1 MSRPFDEDEQGG
13 PGPEAPGNRDATR
26 DKLIG
31 LGERSMRKS
40 YYPELRERMEQLERF
55 RQLLDIASDLIFL
68 VNADTTVIA
77 DLNRTACDKTGLARE
92 QLLGSRLSSL
102 LGERS
107 FSTLTDLN
115 NPQTPGGRGAAFI
128 SSLPQPGGGRFPVE
142 VSVSVLGVGKQTM
155 AVVVARDVTVRLRAQ
170 AELRHA
176 RDLLRTIVDAMPS
189 TLLVVNGEGAVTM
202 VNAHGAQLLG
212 QHTTDIQGRQLGEVL
227 PWLPDLGPALGQTL
241 KDGQPRVLRKMPGK
255 RGKEPAWYDATLF
268 RLGDGAEAEAAAR
281 LDDVTSRVRLE
292 EMLMQT
298 EKMLSV
304 GALAAG
310 MAHEINNPLAGI
322 LQGVQSVTR
331 RLSQELEPN
340 RRSAERAGID
350 LAALKNY
357 MEDRGVTELLE
368 SIQSSG
374 VRASRIVSNILEF
387 SRRSDASKAHV
398 QLSCIVDKAL
408 ELAVSE
414 FDLQKKYDFRHIEI
428 IRQDAQDLVSVWCV
442 PTQIEQVVLNLLKNA
457 AQSLAAAGTQ
467 NPTITVSTHSAE
479 GMACIDVT
487 DNGPGMDEATRE
499 RVFEP
504 FFTTKAPGEGTG
516 LGLSVVYYIVVEQ
529 HGGRVAVRSDS
540 GVGTTVSVRLPFE
553 PPQPSL
559 GNAG

>member
-1 MSRPFDEDEQGG
+1 MSLPFDEDEQGG
-13 PGPEAPGNRDATR
+13 PGVEAPGGRDALR

-55 RQLLDIASDLIFL
+55 RLLLDIASDLIFL
-68 VNADTTVIA
+68 VDADTTRIE
-77 DLNRTACDKTGLARE
+77 DLNRTACAKTGLSRDE
-92 QLLGSRLSSL
+92 LLGSRLSSL

-107 FSTLTDLN
+107 FSSLTGLK
-115 NPQTPGGRGAAFI
+115 NPLEPGGGAAFI
-128 SSLPQPGGGRFPVE
+128 SSLPRPGGGRFPVE
-142 VSVSVLGVGKQTM
+142 VSVSVLGVGAQTF

-170 AELRHA
+170 AELRRA
-176 RDLLRTIVDAMPS
+176 RDLLRTVVDAMPS
-189 TLLVVNGEGAVTM
+189 ALLVVDAEGMVTM
-202 VNAHGAQLLG
+202 VNAHGSLLLG
-212 QHTTDIQGRQLGEVL
+212 LHTTDIQGRPLDEVL
-227 PWLPDLGPALGQTL
+227 PWLPELGPALGRTL
-241 KDGQPRVLRKMPGK
+241 EDGKHRVLRKMPGR
-255 RGKEPAWYDATLF
+255 RGKETAWYDATLF

-281 LDDVTSRVRLE
+281 LDDVTSRVRME

-350 LAALKNY
+350 LAALKAY
-357 MEDRGVTELLE
+357 MEDRGVTDLLE

-387 SRRSDASKAHV
+387 SRRSDASKANV
-398 QLSCIVDKAL
+398 QLASIVDKAM

-414 FDLQKKYDFRHIEI
+414 FDLKKKYDFRHIEI
-428 IRQDAQDLVSVWCV
+428 IRQDAQDLPSVWCV

-457 AQSLAAAGTQ
+457 AQSMATARTPDPA
-467 NPTITVSTHSAE
+467 ITVSTHAAE

-529 HGGRVAVRSDS
+529 HGGRVGVRSDP
-540 GVGTTVSVRLPFE
+540 GVGTTVSIRLPFDS
-553 PPQPSL
+553 PQPSS
-559 GNAG
+559 GAAD

>member
-1 MSRPFDEDEQGG
+1 MSRPSERDDPNA
-13 PGPEAPGNRDATR
+13 PGPDGPEGGSQLR
-26 DKLIG
+26 DKLMG

-40 YYPELRERMEQLERF
+40 YYPELRERMQDLERF

-68 VNADTTVIA
+68 VDAETTVIA
-77 DLNRTACDKTGLARE
+77 DLNKTACNKMGMARE
-92 QLLGSRLSSL
+92 ELLGTRLSTL

-107 FSTLTDLN
+107 FSTLRGYLG
-115 NPQTPGGRGAAFI
+115 PGDSGAGGAFVT
-128 SSLPQPGGGRFPVE
+128 SLPLPGGGRFPAE
-142 VSVSVLGVGKQTM
+142 VSVSVLGLDSHTL

-170 AELRHA
+170 ADLRRA
-176 RDLLRTIVDAMPS
+176 RDLLRTVVDAMPS
-189 TLLVVNGEGAVTM
+189 TLLVVNRQLEVTL
-202 VNAHGAQLLG
+202 VNVHGAQLMG
-212 QHTTDIQGRQLGEVL
+212 IPAHEAQGRPLAELV
-227 PWLPDLGPALGQTL
+227 PWLPELGPALAGALADGQT
-241 KDGQPRVLRKMPGK
+241 RVLRKLPGM
-255 RGKEPAWYDATLF
+255 RSQEPAWYDATIF
-268 RLGDGAEAEAAAR
+268 RLGNGEDAEATAR
-281 LDDVTSRVRLE
+281 IDDVTARVRLE

-331 RLSQELEPN
+331 RLSTGLEPN
-340 RRSAERAGID
+340 RRSAERAGLD
-350 LAALKNY
+350 LAALQEY
-357 MEDRGVTELLE
+357 LQDRGILDLLG

-398 QLSCIVDKAL
+398 QLSSIVDKAL

-414 FDLQKKYDFRHIEI
+414 FDLKKKYDFRHIGI
-428 IRQDAQDLVSVWCV
+428 VRQDAPDLDSVWCV

-457 AQSLAAAGTQ
+457 AQSLVAGAVAA
-467 NPTITVSTHSAE
+467 PVITVSTHAAD
-479 GMACIDVT
+479 GMAVIDVT
-487 DNGPGMDEATRE
+487 DNGPGMDEATRD

-504 FFTTKAPGEGTG
+504 FFTTKAVGEGTG

-529 HGGRVAVRSDS
+529 HGGRVGVRSAP
-540 GVGTTVSVRLPFE
+540 GAGTTVSIVLPFE
-553 PPQPSL
+553 QPRPLQSVC
-559 GNAG
+559 G